1 MYCPAGYILN
11 PRTRNCVKAS
21 GRVAQ
26 GLVRRGDVNPIYAPP
41 GPGRRATVR
50 RPRATGY
57 RATGYRAPAPAPA
70 PAYGYGPSY
79 GAPATGYG
87 PSYGAPAAV
96 YIEPPCPYGQERNP
110 QTGRCVKI
118 GGRTYKK
125 VRGPAPAPT
134 YGAAAPAYGQQHRVA
149 TEPYIRSMLAPMTDQ
164 ASIVGWTRAQ
174 CKNQVDPLTGR
185 AFVSQDTASLQQ
197 LVRLHNR
204 TCVSSTALKRQV
216 DADRSRGI
224 TSVIPGTYDPLN
236 ATDYESLA
244 ASQRRGGAPTGP
256 SYGPAYGAPT
266 GYGAPAPSY
275 GAPTGPSYGF
285 PTTAAPGLGR
295 GKAPRPPEWQL
306 YIAQDTR
313 SGPDYAS
320 VLIVDVTK
328 AKTTAYGTEY
338 PHESIRVDLGF
349 IPVTGTQGA
358 ACTPQTLVDRIQ
370 RKDKKGALIF
380 LDPGSGRW
388 KPIAPVPLLK
398 TFWTTGR
405 AAKLGQICSALTT

>member
-26 GLVRRGDVNPIYAPP
+26 GLVRRGDVNPIYGPP
-41 GPGRRATVR
+41 VTGPGLRATVR
-50 RPRATGY
+50 RPRAPAYGY
-57 RATGYRAPAPAPA
+57 GAAPA
-70 PAYGYGPSY
+70 PAYGYGAAAAPVYGPSY

-87 PSYGAPAAV
+87 AIAPAAL

-118 GGRTYKK
+118 GGRTHKK
-125 VRGPAPAPT
+125 VRGPAPALAQPA
-134 YGAAAPAYGQQHRVA
+134 YGHGGPAPAYGQQPQHLGHRHRAA
-149 TEPYIRSMLAPMTDQ
+149 TEPYIRSALAPMTDQ
-164 ASIVGWTRAQ
+164 AGIVGWTRAQ

-204 TCVSSTALKRQV
+204 TCVSSAALKRQV

-224 TSVIPGTYDPLN
+224 TTVIPGTFDPLN

-244 ASQRRGGAPTGP
+244 ASQRRVGAAPTG
-256 SYGPAYGAPT
+256 G
-266 GYGAPAPSY
+266 
-275 GAPTGPSYGF
+275 YGF
-285 PTTAAPGLGR
+285 PTTAAPVYGAGR
-295 GKAPRPPEWQL
+295 RVPRPPEWQL

-358 ACTPQTLVDRIQ
+358 ACSPQTLVDRIQ

-388 KPIAPVPLLK
+388 KPIAPFPLLK